1 MFAEFKYVLD
11 SSLALWFWG
20 NFIKQ
25 YNFIYISDIKLAE
38 LS

>member
-11 SSLALWFWG
+11 SSLALWLWG

-25 YNFIYISDIKLAE
+25 YTFTYITDSKLAE